1 MEIIIYS
8 SNTCQY
14 CIAIKDFFKSHGLS
28 FTEKNI
34 SENSEFRKELIK
46 KHIMGVPYTL
56 IDGESALG
64 FDIEKIKEILQ
75 NKGVEI

>member
-34 SENSEFRKELIK
+34 SENSEFRNQLTERGLKQSEKFNWDNTFNLYIDYYTYLYNK
-46 KHIMGVPYTL
+46 K
-56 IDGESALG
+56 
-64 FDIEKIKEILQ
+64 
-75 NKGVEI
+75 

>member
-14 CIAIKDFFKSHGLS
+14 CIAIKDFFKSRSLS

-56 IDGESALG
+56 IDDESVLG